1 MTQREDFHKTYRKRL
16 RGLIATFA
24 VDWLVPLP
32 VYFALLSYTNVI
44 AALAAAS
51 AIPVV
56 HTTALFVWRRQVNWL
71 GILAIVGFAGGLT
84 TALLGGGVLSLKIYG
99 SVITAALG
107 AVFLISAAVKR
118 PFLVAIVNSLN
129 IGDPQRFEKP
139 LVRRRA
145 TVITIGFGVAF
156 LYDAITHVV
165 LALTLPTDTYVV
177 ADRVIT
183 LSTIIL
189 LVLVV
194 RLVMLRMRLASSD
207 PGQLG
212 RTDVIGGD
220 SSEKR

>member
-1 MTQREDFHKTYRKRL
+1 MTQHEDIHKTYRKKL
-16 RGLIATFA
+16 WGLIATFA
-24 VDWLVPLP
+24 VDWLIPLP

-44 AALAAAS
+44 TALAAAS

-56 HTTALFVWRRQVNWL
+56 HTLALFAWRRQVNWL
-71 GILAIVGFAGGLT
+71 GVLAIIGFAGGLM

-107 AVFLISAAVKR
+107 AVFLLSAAVKR

-145 TVITIGFGVAF
+145 TVITIGFGVVF

-183 LSTIIL
+183 LGTIIL

-194 RLVMLRMRLASSD
+194 RVVMLRMPDQLRS
-207 PGQLG
+207 GQLG
-212 RTDVIGGD
+212 RTDVIGGGN
-220 SSEKR
+220 SEKR